1 MRMAAAEGVT
11 VAALV
16 DHDTTAGLIEAE
28 EAARAIGVRLVPGI
42 ELSVDHRRSKIHLLV
57 YFVDP
62 SRGSLNDEL
71 AALIAGRNERNDAI
85 VARLGSLGYELSI
98 DDVLE
103 HAAGT
108 SVGRPHIADA
118 LIAKGYFSHRNE
130 VFEHLLHDGGPAYIE
145 RSRLTAR
152 RAIELARADGS
163 VPVVAHPVTINP
175 GDLTYDELFREL
187 ADIGLG
193 GIEAHHPMH
202 PPELRIHLTKVTG
215 SLGLAATGGSDYHG
229 ETTRTYRIRFGNGDL
244 RVPEDAIDQLEAQR
258 HR

>member
-1 MRMAAAEGVT
+1 MHLAAHEGVT

-16 DHDTTAGLIEAE
+16 DHDTTAGLVEAG
-28 EAARAIGVRLVPGI
+28 EAAEAVGVRLVTGI
-42 ELSVDHRRSKIHLLV
+42 ELSVDHLRSKIHLLV

-62 SRGSLNDEL
+62 RRGTLIDEL
-71 AALIAGRNERNDAI
+71 GALIAGRNERNVAI
-85 VARLGSLGYELSI
+85 VARLGSLGYDVSI
-98 DDVLE
+98 DEVLE
-103 HAAGT
+103 QAAGA

-118 LIAKGYFSHRNE
+118 LIAKGYFTHRNE

-175 GDLTYDELFREL
+175 GDLTYDELFAEL

-202 PPELRIHLTKVTG
+202 PPELRTHLTKVAG

-244 RVPEDAIDQLEAQR
+244 RIPEEAIDQLEAQR
-258 HR
+258 NR